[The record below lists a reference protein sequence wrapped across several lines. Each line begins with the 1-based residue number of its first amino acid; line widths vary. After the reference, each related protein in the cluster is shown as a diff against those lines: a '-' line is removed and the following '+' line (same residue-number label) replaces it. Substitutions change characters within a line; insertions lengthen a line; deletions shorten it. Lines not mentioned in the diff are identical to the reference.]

1 MNNIN
6 RRLNKAL
13 ALLQQQDLDGLVIYS
28 NGSYDLLRPNYLRY
42 FSDFKP
48 LCSNNAAILSR
59 SGDLALL
66 IEPHWDAGRARTQS
80 WVANVIG
87 TSNFTEDL
95 SGLLHKF
102 QIRGSVGVAG
112 LKEMTEAV
120 YSTIEKIVNIQPA
133 NDLIEQLAREKMAR
147 DIENVRQAAKIADSG
162 FEALLEYARPGITEY
177 ELAAE
182 ISFAMRSAG
191 ADDSF
196 VLLSSGTHNRAMHTP
211 SDRRLSR
218 SDIVLAEIT
227 PAYRGQFIQICRTL
241 VLGKPKDVL
250 HDKYDMLVQAL
261 KAGIEQVTPGVSAS
275 HMSKAVNKVISEA
288 GYAEYCCPPYMRARG
303 HGLGLGSTAPGAII
317 DDNTTNVFEKHQ
329 VIVVHPNQYLP
340 ETGYLACG
348 ETVLVTDS
356 SPERLSQTE
365 TKLYVIEV

>member
-1 MNNIN
+1 MNNTN
-6 RRLNKAL
+6 RRLNKTL
-13 ALLQQQDLDGLVIYS
+13 AILQQQDLDGLVIYS
-28 NGSYDLLRPNYLRY
+28 SGSYDLLHPNYLRY

-59 SGDLALL
+59 SGEIALL
-66 IEPHWDAGRARTQS
+66 VEPPWDAGRALTHS
-80 WVANVIG
+80 WIANVIG
-87 TSNFTEDL
+87 TSSFTEDL
-95 SGLLHKF
+95 SDLLHKF
-102 QIRGSVGVAG
+102 QIRGSVGIAG

-133 NDLIEQLAREKMAR
+133 NDLIEQIAREKTEG
-147 DIENVRQAAKIADSG
+147 DIGNVRQAAKIADSG

-211 SDRRLSR
+211 ADRRLFR
-218 SDIVLAEIT
+218 SDIVIAEIS
-227 PAYRGQFIQICRTL
+227 PAYKGQFIQICRTL
-241 VLGKPKDVL
+241 VLGNPKDVL
-250 HDKYDMLVQAL
+250 RNKYDMLVQAL
-261 KAGIEQVTPGVSAS
+261 KAGIEQVTPDVPAS
-275 HMSKAVNKVISEA
+275 HMSKTLNKMISEA

-303 HGLGLGSTAPGAII
+303 HGLGIGSTAPGAII

-329 VIVVHPNQYLP
+329 IIVVHPNQYLP